1 MSLEPDGI
9 ISVFCFCFSL
19 RMSCEL
25 GLVAGFTGT
34 NVLSLDLW
42 AVSPLERSAG
52 QALGNILAG
61 CTVILLML

>member
-1 MSLEPDGI
+1 
-9 ISVFCFCFSL
+9 
-19 RMSCEL
+19 MSCEL

-42 AVSPLERSAG
+42 AVSPLECSAG